1 MKGALTARV
10 DSHAE
15 NAGES
20 ISGRLEGK
28 LLGNRI
34 SPTGEYIN
42 LGERTM
48 CRGNTYKLTQ

>member
-1 MKGALTARV
+1 MKGALS

-20 ISGRLEGK
+20 ITGILGRLEGE
-28 LLGNRI
+28 LPGNRI
-34 SPTGEYIN
+34 SPTGEYTN

-48 CRGNTYKLTQ
+48 YRGKRPTRTN

>member
-1 MKGALTARV
+1 MKGALS

-20 ISGRLEGK
+20 ISGRLEGE

-48 CRGNTYKLTQ
+48 YRGNTYKLTQ

>member
-1 MKGALTARV
+1 MT
-10 DSHAE
+10 
-15 NAGES
+15 S
-20 ISGRLEGK
+20 IFGRLEGE

-48 CRGNTYKLTQ
+48 YTSYTYKLTQ